1 MNWNNWR
8 SVLVVTC
15 GIVLAI
21 LLIVAAAALHDAR
34 QWNRTELDAEVEM
47 GFYWACMDGC
57 SNMEEILNGP
67 TTYEDAQ
74 AELRHNICA
83 GVCCRQYMT
92 TLGCA

>member
-1 MNWNNWR
+1 MNWGNWR

-15 GIVLAI
+15 SGVLAI
-21 LLIVAAAALHDAR
+21 LLILAAVVMHGAS
-34 QWNRTELDAEVEM
+34 QWNKTELNAEVEM
-47 GFYWACMDGC
+47 ISYWACMDGC

-74 AELRHNICA
+74 AELRHDICA
-83 GVCCRQYMT
+83 GVCCRQYMR